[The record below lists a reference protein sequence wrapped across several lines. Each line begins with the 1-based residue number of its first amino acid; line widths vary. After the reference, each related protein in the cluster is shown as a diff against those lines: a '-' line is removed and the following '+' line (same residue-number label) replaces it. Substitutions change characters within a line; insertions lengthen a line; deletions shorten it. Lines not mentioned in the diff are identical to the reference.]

1 MQARVVQKQICSTIQ
16 FMKAVVQARLDPE
29 ARQALDV
36 LVRRLGWNPSR
47 VVRESL
53 LLMGRYHSA
62 APRKR
67 VIGVGKFA
75 SGFPDLG
82 SNKRRLQGFGR

>member
-1 MQARVVQKQICSTIQ
+1 MQARVVQKQMCSTIQ

>member
-1 MQARVVQKQICSTIQ
+1 
-16 FMKAVVQARLDPE
+16 MKAVVQARLDPQ
-29 ARQALDV
+29 ARQTLDS
-36 LVRRLGWNPSR
+36 LVRRLGWTPSR

-53 LLMGRYHSA
+53 LLMGRHHNA

-75 SGFPDLG
+75 SGLPDLG

>member
-1 MQARVVQKQICSTIQ
+1 
-16 FMKAVVQARLDPE
+16 MKAVVQARLDPE
-29 ARQALDV
+29 ARQTLDG

-67 VIGVGKFA
+67 VIGVGRFD
-75 SGFPDLG
+75 SGLPDLG
-82 SNKRRLQGFGR
+82 SNKRHMQGFGR

>member
-1 MQARVVQKQICSTIQ
+1 
-16 FMKAVVQARLDPE
+16 MKAVVQARLDPE
-29 ARQALDV
+29 ARQTLDG

-62 APRKR
+62 SPRKR
-67 VIGVGKFA
+67 VIGVGKFQ
-75 SGFPDLG
+75 SRLPDLG
-82 SNKRRLQGFGR
+82 SNKRHMQGFGR

>member
-1 MQARVVQKQICSTIQ
+1 
-16 FMKAVVQARLDPE
+16 MKAVVQARLDPE

>member
-1 MQARVVQKQICSTIQ
+1 
-16 FMKAVVQARLDPE
+16 MKAVVQARLNPE
-29 ARQALDV
+29 AQQTLDE
-36 LVRRLGWNPSR
+36 LVRRLGWSPSR

-67 VIGVGKFA
+67 VIGVGKFD
-75 SGFPDLG
+75 SGLPDLG
-82 SNKRRLQGFGR
+82 SNKRHMQGFGQ

>member
-1 MQARVVQKQICSTIQ
+1 
-16 FMKAVVQARLDPE
+16 MKAVVQARLDPQ
-29 ARQALDV
+29 ARQTLDS
-36 LVRRLGWNPSR
+36 LVRRLGWTPSR

-53 LLMGRYHSA
+53 LLMGRHHSA

-75 SGFPDLG
+75 SGLPDLG